1 MTIWEKLLLPD
12 SYARLSLREWMLGGT
27 PTGKSLIMQEARK
40 LVCKSIEENKP
51 DGILWF
57 EESAEAKRG

>member
-12 SYARLSLREWMLGGT
+12 GYARLSLREWMLGAT

-40 LVCKSIEENKP
+40 MVCKNIIENKP
-51 DGILWF
+51 NDIVWF
-57 EESAEAKRG
+57 DENASIKK

>member
-12 SYARLSLREWMLGGT
+12 GYARLNLREWMLGAT

-40 LVCKSIEENKP
+40 MVCKNIIENKQ
-51 DGILWF
+51 DGIFWF
-57 EESAEAKRG
+57 DENASIKK

>member
-12 SYARLSLREWMLGGT
+12 GYARLNLREWMLGAT

-40 LVCKSIEENKP
+40 MVCKGIVENEPNDILWLDENASIEK
-51 DGILWF
+51 
-57 EESAEAKRG
+57 